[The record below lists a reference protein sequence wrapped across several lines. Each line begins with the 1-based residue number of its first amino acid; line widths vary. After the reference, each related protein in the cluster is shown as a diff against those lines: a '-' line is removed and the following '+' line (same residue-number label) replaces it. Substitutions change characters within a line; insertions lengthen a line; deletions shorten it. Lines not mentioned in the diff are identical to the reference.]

1 MTTADTTIRAPER
14 AHPALHPMISND
26 TGLQSAN
33 AFQRL
38 LLQSYPSAALLGFAL
53 DDYAE
58 INRQVSLG
66 LADDKL
72 FAFMW
77 ETLAGLDPNDR
88 RSAALLLDSAISNM
102 EAVKKAI
109 LGITG
114 PDEHAASQL
123 PTIG

>member
-26 TGLQSAN
+26 TGLQAAN

-38 LLQSYPSAALLGFAL
+38 LLQSYPSAAFLGFAL

-102 EAVKKAI
+102 EAVKKVI
-109 LGITG
+109 LGVTG